1 MKSILSILTLVL
13 ILNISNSVV
22 AIEGTC
28 IQGNCNNGY
37 GKINLLDGRE
47 IKCEVVNDEIQVDE
61 STKQLWIKETNSE
74 IEEYIVYLKI
84 GDVYREHRNYEKS
97 LEYYNKSLEIYPN
110 YIEAIN
116 NKNDVKK
123 KIAEQE
129 AKAKA
134 QAPTNIVL
142 EGSVRPRTKLY
153 GSSSTSTTKEKSSGK
168 ATANSERRYQ
178 VPDKV
183 NRLMKSGFVLQ
194 NSRL

>member
-13 ILNISNSVV
+13 ILNISNSVA

-142 EGSVRPRTKLY
+142 EDSVRPRTKLY

>member
-1 MKSILSILTLVL
+1 
-13 ILNISNSVV
+13 
-22 AIEGTC
+22 
-28 IQGNCNNGY
+28 
-37 GKINLLDGRE
+37 
-47 IKCEVVNDEIQVDE
+47 
-61 STKQLWIKETNSE
+61 
-74 IEEYIVYLKI
+74 
-84 GDVYREHRNYEKS
+84 
-97 LEYYNKSLEIYPN
+97 
-110 YIEAIN
+110 
-116 NKNDVKK
+116 VKK